1 MERYGTTE
9 SKTEH
14 EPMQEKGGVMEGAQ
28 EKVRDLAKNVSA
40 EVQGRVE
47 AARDALSELR
57 EKDWSEIADDASN
70 LIRQYPVPA
79 IVGALF
85 VGYTIGKFFGGG
97 RD

>member
-14 EPMQEKGGVMEGAQ
+14 KGTEEKGGMMEGAQ
-28 EKVRDLAKNVSA
+28 DKVRDLAKNVSA
-40 EVQGRVE
+40 EVSGRVE
-47 AARDALSELR
+47 AARDAISELG
-57 EKDWSEIADDASN
+57 EKDWNEIVDDASN
-70 LIRQYPVPA
+70 LIRRYPVPA

-85 VGYTIGKFFGGG
+85 VGYSIGKLFGGG